1 MFITAI
7 IINIPCPLYA
17 LPYKY
22 TPHPARWAPRHQSKD
37 ELTTTVGPVP
47 PQGWGG
53 WNLNDEGS
61 GGYCG
66 GPVGGA

>member
-7 IINIPCPLYA
+7 IINITCPLYA

-47 PQGWGG
+47 PRGWGG

-61 GGYCG
+61 GGCCG